1 MLVTFF
7 VGSSRFAFRN
17 VSKLVLPPPV
27 AFRLLFR
34 SVFALWE
41 GSDQTVNPRYQDT
54 MKANTNDVTRVVR
67 VSRIFGHTPVSVLVH
82 TDDGRREKIRITNWD
97 HINTDTGGINE
108 SGWEFI
114 EDELNRIFGTFEWA
128 VSGMSR

>member
-1 MLVTFF
+1 
-7 VGSSRFAFRN
+7 
-17 VSKLVLPPPV
+17 
-27 AFRLLFR
+27 
-34 SVFALWE
+34 
-41 GSDQTVNPRYQDT
+41 